1 MFDELSMR
9 MMQELGKDSR
19 MSFRALSK
27 KLGVSTST
35 VIQKVRALERK
46 GVIQGYSVLFDYEK
60 LGYELTAIIEMVARK
75 GRLVEAE
82 REIAQLPHVV
92 GVYDVT
98 GACDAVVIA
107 KFKNREELNKFVKH
121 LLGMKGVEKTNTHFV
136 LNVVKEDFDHLL
148 THKKDY

>member
-1 MFDELSMR
+1 MFDEMSLRAVRELS
-9 MMQELGKDSR
+9 KDSR

-35 VIQKVRALERK
+35 VIQKVRGLERK

-60 LGYELTAIIEMVARK
+60 LGYELTAIIEVMARK

-82 REIAQLPHVV
+82 REIAQLPHVT
-92 GVYDVT
+92 GVYDAT
-98 GACDAVVIA
+98 GACDAIVIA
-107 KFKNREELNKFVKH
+107 KFKNREEMNRFVKH

-136 LNVVKEDFDHLL
+136 LNVVKEDFNHLL
-148 THKKDY
+148 

>member
-9 MMQELGKDSR
+9 IMQELSKDAR

-35 VIQKVRALERK
+35 VIQKVRGLERR
-46 GVIQGYSVLFDYEK
+46 GVIQGYSASFDYEK
-60 LGYELTAIIEMVARK
+60 LDYELTVVIEVVARK

-82 REIAQLPHVV
+82 KEMAQLPHVM

-98 GACDAVVIA
+98 GVCDAIVIA

-121 LLGMKGVEKTNTHFV
+121 LLGLKGVEKTNTHFV

-148 THKKDY
+148 IHKKD